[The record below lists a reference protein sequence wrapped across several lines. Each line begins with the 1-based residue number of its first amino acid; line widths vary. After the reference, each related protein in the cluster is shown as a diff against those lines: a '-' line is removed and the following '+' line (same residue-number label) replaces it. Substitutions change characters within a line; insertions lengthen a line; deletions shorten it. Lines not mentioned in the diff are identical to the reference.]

1 MGKYHNGIDAAI
13 SLLLALVRH
22 NGEAPLNVIASE
34 CGIARASLY
43 RIVRTLEE
51 AGIVRRERGR
61 LTIGPAGAAFA
72 AMQARPHSKAP
83 RPGAH
88 PLTPSERSR
97 EKAETGPI
105 LLSAPPA
112 WRRAGRYRIGF
123 SNASLSNPWRFA
135 LVHSVEFAVA
145 RLGPAVHKFTIRHAN
160 EDAAQQVADID
171 ELIAEGVDGLI
182 VSAVVPDV
190 VGPAVARAMA
200 AGIPVVLV
208 DRGVSDHIPRTS
220 LVCADDAGIGRLSAL
235 WLGERL
241 NGQGTI
247 LMLPG
252 HSEAEPARKRLA
264 AALSMFT
271 NFPELKILPVEWTGW
286 DRQRAREIVSD
297 HLLQPRISIS
307 GVWCDSGLQGVG
319 SMQAFN
325 DFGTVRGEFPPHTG
339 GDLNFAY
346 KLAIRHQVPLAAV
359 DYPAA
364 MGFRAMGILHAA
376 LQGQWVPR
384 YVDVPLSVAVT
395 KGAATRSLKPDCW
408 AEDRVR
414 WDLPDDL
421 VFHAGLG
428 EGYNP
433 RTFRIHYPGNSYN
446 RSATRTVQ

>member
-1 MGKYHNGIDAAI
+1 MGKYQNGIDAAI
-13 SLLLALVRH
+13 SLLQALIRH
-22 NGEAPLNVIASE
+22 NGEVSFAELSAE

-43 RIVRTLEE
+43 RIAGMLGE
-51 AGIVRRERGR
+51 AGLVRRDRGR
-61 LTIGPAGAAFA
+61 LSVGSAGAAFA
-72 AMQARPHSKAP
+72 TVPAKPQGKAP

-88 PLTPSERSR
+88 RLTQSERLR
-97 EKAETGPI
+97 EKIETGPI
-105 LLSAPPA
+105 LLSSPPVVQ
-112 WRRAGRYRIGF
+112 RAGRYRIGF
-123 SNASLSNPWRFA
+123 SNASLSNPWRFG
-135 LVHSVEFAVA
+135 LVHSVEFAAA
-145 RLGPAVHKFTIRHAN
+145 RLGRSVHKFTIRHAN

-171 ELIAEGVDGLI
+171 DLVAEGVDGLI
-182 VSAVVPDV
+182 VSAVVPDI

-200 AGIPVVLV
+200 SGIPVVLV

-220 LVCADDAGIGRLSAL
+220 FVCADDAGIGRLSAI

-241 NGQGTI
+241 NGQGSI

-252 HSEAEPARKRLA
+252 HSEAEPARRRLA
-264 AALSMFT
+264 AALSAFA
-271 NFPELKILPVEWTGW
+271 NFPGIEILPVEWTGW

-297 HLLQPRISIS
+297 HLLQPATSIS

-325 DFGTVRGEFPPHTG
+325 DFGTPRGEFPPHTG

-376 LQGQWVPR
+376 LEGHWVPV
-384 YVDVPLSVAVT
+384 YVDVPLSVAIT
-395 KGAATRSLKPDCW
+395 RGAATRSLKPDCW

-421 VFHAGLG
+421 VFHSGLG

-446 RSATRTVQ
+446 RSAARAVQ